1 MPKLIIIEG
10 QDRSGKDTL
19 IQNLQLKYPSSRTA
33 HWGYPSGKTN
43 DEKTEWQKS
52 SFKSEFE
59 KWKLS
64 KELNVLDY
72 VIWNRS
78 HIGEYVYGT
87 LYRNSQPNSWV
98 PALED
103 EYLKNDPNVYLILL
117 NANPEFTL
125 SQDDGNSYSINI
137 DDKLLESQIFISA
150 IDKSVVQKKKS
161 IFVHDENGYF
171 STDYILHQVIKFI
184 ND

>member
-19 IQNLQLKYPSSRTA
+19 IQNLRTRYPKSRTT

-43 DEKTEWQKS
+43 EEKTEWQKN

-59 KWKLS
+59 NWKSS
-64 KELNVLDY
+64 KENGVLDY

-87 LYRNSQPNSWV
+87 IYRSSKPQTWI
-98 PALED
+98 PALEE

-125 SQDDGNSYSINI
+125 SQDDGNSYSTKI
-137 DDKLLESQIFISA
+137 DDKLLESQIFINSFENS
-150 IDKSVVQKKKS
+150 IVKKKMS
-161 IFVHDENGYF
+161 IFVHDENGYHP
-171 STDYILHQVIKFI
+171 TDYILRQVIKFI